1 MASEKI
7 VYLYRNENF
16 KTMKRLTLLAALLA
30 ASLNLVAQN
39 RVVAVEGLEDTP
51 AGLSYSLPQ
60 NCLAID
66 LVVEH
71 EEVLA
76 GPYARYAL
84 KCLGLRAPFSDKSS
98 WRLVRA
104 EVALAD
110 DLMQAKE
117 LAEPQVVVN
126 PQDVGAFEP
135 LPIDRTEL
143 IQPTDEEAAMLAAK
157 RIFQLRRSR
166 LELITGEA
174 GEHVFGEGLKSALEE
189 IDRQEQALIDLFLGR
204 RIVRT
209 STHRI
214 LLTPNSEKRQYIL
227 SRFSQQSGLLPVS
240 DLAGEIILLE
250 ITPSEPY
257 AVEEAPEKSTQ
268 FVTCR
273 VAAPSL
279 CSVQSGGREL
289 GSTTLPLFAYGKR
302 VQLQLPKKR

>member
-1 MASEKI
+1 
-7 VYLYRNENF
+7 
-16 KTMKRLTLLAALLA
+16 MKRLTLLAVLVA
-30 ASLNLVAQN
+30 ASLNLTAQN

-60 NCLAID
+60 NVIAVD

-71 EEVLA
+71 EQVVA

-84 KCLGLRAPFSDKSS
+84 KCLGLRAPFSDKSA
-98 WRLVRA
+98 WRLLRA

-110 DLMQAKE
+110 ELPLAGE
-117 LAEPQVVVN
+117 LAAPSVVVN
-126 PQDVGAFEP
+126 PLAEEEFEA
-135 LPIDRTEL
+135 LSIDRTDL
-143 IQPTDEEAAMLAAK
+143 LQPTDEEAAMLAAK

-166 LELITGEA
+166 LDLITGEA

-189 IDRQEQALIDLFLGR
+189 VERQEKALVELFLGR

-227 SRFSQQSGLLPVS
+227 SRFSPQSGLLPVS
-240 DLAGEIILLE
+240 DLAGEIVLLE

-268 FVTCR
+268 VVTCR

-279 CSVQSGGREL
+279 CSVQSGGHEL
-289 GSTTLPLFAYGKR
+289 GSATLPLFAYGKR
-302 VQLQLPKKR
+302 VQMLLPRKR